1 MTSDAYVRSIDIF
14 NPDKAKPV
22 SIIGC
27 GSIGSFA
34 ALTLAKMGV
43 QSFHLYDADCVG
55 EENIGCQN
63 FGWEH
68 LGKLKVEAVR
78 DILVANSPVKAEN
91 VTCHPEFVT
100 FETRLPR
107 IITIV
112 GVDSMAARQLIWQKL
127 KNKVPLIVDGRIG
140 GQVVRVFSVL
150 PTEEYAEYYEK
161 YFVKDED
168 AYQLPCTQRNV
179 AYVANIVQAIIGRA
193 VRNFVEVGR
202 VEKEIGIDVATFVN
216 YTKG

>member
-1 MTSDAYVRSIDIF
+1 MEYAYTRSVDIF

-27 GSIGSFA
+27 GSIGSFV

-43 QSFHLYDADCVG
+43 QSFHLFDGDTVG

-68 LGKLKVEAVR
+68 LNKSKVEAVK
-78 DILVANSPVKAEN
+78 DTIISNSPVKAEN
-91 VTCHPEFVT
+91 IYCHNEFVT
-100 FETRLPR
+100 NDTRLPK
-107 IITIV
+107 IITV
-112 GVDSMAARQLIWQKL
+112 LGLDSMAARQLIWHKL

-161 YFVKDED
+161 YFVNDED
-168 AYQLPCTQRNV
+168 AYELPCTQKNV
-179 AYVANIVQAIIGRA
+179 AYVANIVQAIIGRM
-193 VRNFVEVGR
+193 VRNFVEFGK
-202 VEKEIGIDVATFVN
+202 VEKEIGIDMATFVN
-216 YTKG
+216 YVKE

>member
-1 MTSDAYVRSIDIF
+1 MTDAYMRSVDIF
-14 NPDKAKPV
+14 NPEKSRPV

-43 QSFHLYDADCVG
+43 QSFHLFDADTVG

-78 DILVANSPVKAEN
+78 DILVANSPVKPES
-91 VTCHPEFVT
+91 VYLHPEFVT
-100 FETRLPR
+100 FDTKLPK

-112 GVDSMAARQLIWQKL
+112 GVDSMTARHIIWEKL

-140 GQVVRVFSVL
+140 GQIVRVFNVL
-150 PTEEYAEYYEK
+150 PTEEYSTYYEK
-161 YFVKDED
+161 YLVPEEQ
-168 AYQLPCTQRNV
+168 ALELPCTQRNV

-193 VRNFVEVGR
+193 VRNFIEVGR

-216 YTKG
+216 YVKV

>member
-1 MTSDAYVRSIDIF
+1 MTDAYMRSVDIF
-14 NPDKAKPV
+14 NPEKSRPV

-43 QSFHLYDADCVG
+43 QSFHLFDADTVG

-78 DILVANSPVKAEN
+78 DILVANSPVKPES
-91 VTCHPEFVT
+91 VYLHPEFVT
-100 FETRLPR
+100 FDTKLPK

-112 GVDSMAARQLIWQKL
+112 GVDSMTARHIIWEKL

-140 GQVVRVFSVL
+140 GQIVRVFNVL
-150 PTEEYAEYYEK
+150 PTEEYTTYYEK
-161 YFVKDED
+161 YLVDEEQ
-168 AYQLPCTQRNV
+168 AEELPCTQRNV
-179 AYVANIVQAIIGRA
+179 SYVANITQAIIGRA
-193 VRNFVEVGR
+193 VRNFIESGK
-202 VEKEIGIDVATFVN
+202 VEKEIGIDVATFIN
-216 YTKG
+216 YVKG

>member
-1 MTSDAYVRSIDIF
+1 MTDAYVRSIDIF

-43 QSFHLYDADCVG
+43 QSFHLYDADTVG

-78 DILVANSPVKAEN
+78 DILIANSPVKAEN
-91 VTCHPEFVT
+91 VYCHPEFVT
-100 FETRLPR
+100 MDTRLPK

-112 GVDSMAARQLIWQKL
+112 GVDSMAARQLIWYKL
-127 KNKVPLIVDGRIG
+127 KNRVPLIVDGRIG
-140 GQVVRVFSVL
+140 GQVARVFSVL

-168 AYQLPCTQRNV
+168 AYNLPCTQRNV

-193 VRNFVEVGR
+193 IRSFIVDGR
-202 VEKEIGIDVATFVN
+202 VEKEIGIDMATFVN
-216 YTKG
+216 YVKG